1 MVSCFTNLKGSQQ
14 MSKELDVSDD
24 TAKAG
29 WLAVRIPLDLL
40 ERIDSAAGKQLLS
53 RSAHVRRTLNAVY
66 RREVTA
72 S

>member
-1 MVSCFTNLKGSQQ
+1 
-14 MSKELDVSDD
+14 MSKEDDVSDY

-40 ERIDSAAGKQLLS
+40 ERIDAEAERELLS
-53 RSAHVRRTLNAVY
+53 RSAHVRRTLNAIY
-66 RREVTA
+66 RREVAA